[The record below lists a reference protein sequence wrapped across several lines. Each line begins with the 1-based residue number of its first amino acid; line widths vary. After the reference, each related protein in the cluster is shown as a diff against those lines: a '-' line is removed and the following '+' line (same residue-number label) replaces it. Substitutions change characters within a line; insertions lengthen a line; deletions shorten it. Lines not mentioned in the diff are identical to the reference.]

1 MKMAENFTD
10 LFVGGGLTTI
20 GVLIGAFVNNL
31 LYRKTAAEERN
42 YLERKELYLRVT
54 KVLAGAGV
62 GKDNTTEDWTV
73 VQLWVKIVA
82 PVEVQNC
89 LKEIVDTNN
98 GHPGRPAAVDK
109 LYATMRK
116 DLRRGKFKNL

>member
-1 MKMAENFTD
+1 MIVSVI
-10 LFVGGGLTTI
+10 VGGLLTSA
-20 GVLIGAFVNNL
+20 GVIVNNFFL
-31 LYRKTAAEERN
+31 QRRAAKERS
-42 YLERKELYLRVT
+42 YLERKDLYLHVT